1 MKAAGFALYKPTHL
15 DHIGILCELLGIPLI
30 LTEES
35 LVEAAHLFYPH
46 LSIEKR
52 TMAEVGSFEKLDAFD
67 FLFFTCNIWAYETY
81 VCAKE
86 IYNKSTRIVYC
97 PHGNSDKGHSISKYD
112 RFPPSDIHLYYG
124 QHMRDLLEER
134 GSLIKIRSMIRTG
147 NYRLNYYKKRR
158 AFYDQLTE
166 RLIFS
171 RFKNKK
177 KPILYAPTRDSHEG
191 PTSFFDSCG
200 ILIEELPKNYN
211 LIVKLH
217 PDLFEEFPAQTYR
230 MIGKYSQHE
239 GVLFVENFP
248 PIYPLLARCACYLGD
263 YSSVGYDFLA
273 FNRPLFF
280 VESHNKGLMRSAPTI
295 RQCGMTIPFGKGIFP
310 FIEKHIEENQQTY
323 SSAREKMYS
332 YTFGKDRDISD
343 IKQELLYTS

>member
-1 MKAAGFALYKPTHL
+1 MAKGGAKRIVHRAAESAVKEALPGLAPWVPSLNKITTTYSVYRAVCYAPTWA
-15 DHIGILCELLGIPLI
+15 DAAEETTDIFLGLM
-30 LTEES
+30 
-35 LVEAAHLFYPH
+35 
-46 LSIEKR
+46 LSMGCNSVV
-52 TMAEVGSFEKLDAFD
+52 TACGLPVLGSFA
-67 FLFFTCNIWAYETY
+67 
-81 VCAKE
+81 
-86 IYNKSTRIVYC
+86 
-97 PHGNSDKGHSISKYD
+97 GGMISGAAD
-112 RFPPSDIHLYYG
+112 PIIRSGVHWVRMQIAPPSEAIVHLYYG

-158 AFYDQLTE
+158 SFYDQLTE

-177 KPILYAPTRDSHEG
+177 KTILYAPTRDSHEG